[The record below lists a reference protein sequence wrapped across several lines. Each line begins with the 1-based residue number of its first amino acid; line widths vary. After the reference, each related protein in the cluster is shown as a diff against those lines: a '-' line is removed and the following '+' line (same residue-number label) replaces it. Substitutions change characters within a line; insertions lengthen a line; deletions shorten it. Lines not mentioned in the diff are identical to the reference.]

1 MGKESLPLLFGHKLE
16 LRLERIQNKMTA
28 PGTDGERHAE
38 LNFGHTGFFVA
49 RRKSAIAASGRSIFH
64 SNLRFNYKKREKT
77 KTALAR
83 QRETNFQKKGK
94 KIQPAAKKKKLRGS
108 FAGEEREDNV
118 DFKNTFSAGT
128 ENVGSKTGYPPHEL
142 I

>member
-1 MGKESLPLLFGHKLE
+1 MGKESLPFLFGHKLE
-16 LRLERIQNKMTA
+16 LRLERIQNKMTT

-38 LNFGHTGFFVA
+38 LNFGHTGFSVA
-49 RRKSAIAASGRSIFH
+49 RRKSAIAAFGRSIFH

-94 KIQPAAKKKKLRGS
+94 KYSPRRKIKNRAAVLQ
-108 FAGEEREDNV
+108 ERKEKVMWN
-118 DFKNTFSAGT
+118 
-128 ENVGSKTGYPPHEL
+128 
-142 I
+142 